1 MQQAVGSG
9 LYWGS
14 DFLMIKKTNIME
26 DTAFEISGVFHE
38 KVADHLPIAALEDWL
53 NQHFTLIQYGPGVQY
68 IFVLFIVVPES
79 GSDPQ
84 PDIMYDE
91 EDCLLQLSLRL
102 PYEQVL
108 HSSSDE
114 VRFLMLEAILQTM
127 DSSAPEL
134 EIEGF
139 DKEGFVGDLKMVL
152 S

>member
-1 MQQAVGSG
+1 
-9 LYWGS
+9 
-14 DFLMIKKTNIME
+14 ME
-26 DTAFEISGVFHE
+26 EQAFEISGVFDE
-38 KVADHLPIAALEDWL
+38 KVADKLPIAALEDWL

-91 EDCLLQLSLRL
+91 EEYLLQLSLRL
-102 PYEQVL
+102 PYQEVL
-108 HSSSDE
+108 NSSPDE
-114 VRFLMLEAILQTM
+114 VRFMMLEAFLAAM
-127 DSSAPEL
+127 ESAVPEL

-139 DKEGFVGDLKMVL
+139 DKEGFTADVKMAL